1 VNVFRAGRLTV
12 ALMVSS
18 GVLASA
24 GLISANLASAH
35 GPRAHAASGCGV
47 GSGHG
52 YGYTY
57 LTKLSVSR
65 TSCSTG
71 KSVAKHHGH
80 VHGWHCSTKRL
91 ATSPVQYESRVSC
104 KNGRRSVV
112 WTFSQNT

>member
-1 VNVFRAGRLTV
+1 MFSKCSAM
-12 ALMVSS
+12 ALSLVLS
-18 GVLASA
+18 GILPTATGA
-24 GLISANLASAH
+24 F
-35 GPRAHAASGCGV
+35 AHAPQARIAGSCGV

-57 LTKLSVSR
+57 LTSLKVTR

-80 VHGWHCSTKRL
+80 VKGWKCSTKRL
-91 ATSPVQYESRVSC
+91 ATSPVQYEARVTCKSGSRQVI
-104 KNGRRSVV
+104 